1 VEQLWSGLGAVGD
14 AVVRPGWREGHRA
27 GRKKI
32 GHCIEKGDEETEEGR
47 RAMRR
52 LGGPFLCV
60 VLVIVASAAVS
71 GATWEVFTTKDGLPS
86 NEVTALFVDADN
98 TLWIGTAAAGIAH
111 FDGSRFRWYAG
122 AFGRGSIR
130 KPLAICRRG
139 DELWMTGFDGTGW
152 LDLRTKLWDWPP
164 APEGYNG
171 VGIAAAEDG
180 TLYVATV
187 HAVSCMRADEVI
199 FCPIKWAPSFID
211 VFLCLLLTSE
221 STVYAPSRDGN
232 MYVFRDCE
240 LVDCQP
246 VDQRLGSFDQMAEDT
261 KGCLWALHRLGWCYY
276 QCDPPDGEWKR
287 LEVTGDELCTALAC
301 GPENTVAVGTLEP
314 APGACVMPAT
324 GPGDNSA
331 RVWVRRCGRWR
342 RYDQSDGLP
351 LSWVSALAID
361 RDLNVWAGT
370 RGAGLALLRSERP
383 PLPDAFV
390 GISSE
395 PQIVSVG
402 DRMTVHL
409 DAVTESI
416 VDVDL
421 YVALDGDA
429 MSGGLL
435 FWPWLSPSA
444 QPFLS
449 GLHLDRVTIHG
460 YELFSLTL
468 PDLPEGTYRWFAA
481 CTYAGTMDLASN
493 IASCEWE
500 FEK

>member
-1 VEQLWSGLGAVGD
+1 
-14 AVVRPGWREGHRA
+14 
-27 GRKKI
+27 
-32 GHCIEKGDEETEEGR
+32 
-47 RAMRR
+47 MRR
-52 LGGPFLCV
+52 LGGSFVCV
-60 VLVIVASAAVS
+60 VLVIVGCAAVS

-98 TLWIGTAAAGIAH
+98 TLWIGTAAEGIAH

-139 DELWMTGFDGTGW
+139 DQLWMTGIDGTGW
-152 LDLRTKLWDWPP
+152 LNLRTKLWDWPP

-187 HAVSCMRADEVI
+187 HAVSCMRPDEVI
-199 FCPIKWAPSFID
+199 FCPINWGSSGWD
-211 VFLCLLLTSE
+211 HYLCLLLTSDG
-221 STVYAPSRDGN
+221 TVYAPSYDGS
-232 MYVFRDCE
+232 MELFRDCQ
-240 LVDCQP
+240 L
-246 VDQRLGSFDQMAEDT
+246 VDQRQGAFDGMAEDSE
-261 KGCLWALHRLGWCYY
+261 GCLWAFHWFGRGRCYY

-287 LEVTGDELCTALAC
+287 LEVIGDESCTALAC
-301 GPENTVAVGTLEP
+301 GPENTVAVGTLDLG
-314 APGACVMPAT
+314 PGPRVMPAT
-324 GPGDNSA
+324 GAGANPA
-331 RVWVRRCGRWR
+331 RVWVRRCGSWR

-351 LSWVSALAID
+351 ACGVTALAID

-370 RGAGLALLRSERP
+370 RSAGLALLRSERP
-383 PLPDAFV
+383 PLPDVLV
-390 GISSE
+390 GISCK